1 MRHLKSRNKL
11 GVKTSHRIAMVRN
24 LVTQLLQHKQIVT
37 TLSRAKNIRTPVDR
51 MIVLAKKNNLASKK
65 RIFSFVKNKAA
76 VKMLQ
81 EQYAEV
87 YKNRQS
93 GFTQIYKLKNRMGDN
108 TPMALI
114 RMVDIDL
121 LKQNEDKPAVDAST
135 TLKEVKKDIEQKTPN
150 TTSEQTQKATENQK
164 LEDKSEKK
172 PKDQE
177 SQTTQKEPL
186 KSTKV

>member
-1 MRHLKSRNKL
+1 
-11 GVKTSHRIAMVRN
+11 
-24 LVTQLLQHKQIVT
+24 
-37 TLSRAKNIRTPVDR
+37 
-51 MIVLAKKNNLASKK
+51 
-65 RIFSFVKNKAA
+65 
-76 VKMLQ
+76 MLQ

>member
-1 MRHLKSRNKL
+1 MRHLKNRNKL
-11 GVKTSHRIAMVRN
+11 GVKTSHRMAMVRN

-37 TLSRAKNIRTPVDR
+37 TLTRAKNIRTPLDK
-51 MIVLAKKNNLASKK
+51 MIVLAKKNNLASQR

-81 EQYAEV
+81 EQYAEI

-114 RMVDIDL
+114 RMVDIEL
-121 LKQNEDKPAVDAST
+121 LKQNEEKKVVDTST
-135 TLKEVKKDIEQKTPN
+135 TLKEVKKDIEQKTPS
-150 TTSEQTQKATENQK
+150 TTSAQPPKTTEGETDEK
-164 LEDKSEKK
+164 LETKTFHTTEKK
-172 PKDQE
+172 SPAI
-177 SQTTQKEPL
+177 
-186 KSTKV
+186 